1 MGGMTA
7 VAGLGGA
14 MAGLGLLL
22 AVAGWRGV
30 GANRIRPMEEG
41 RLSRWVRGLS
51 WRQAVVTVGLP
62 LVVLAVTGWPV
73 LAGWTLAGVVLLPR
87 LFGSRREAA
96 RRLER
101 LAAVAEWTRRLAS
114 VLTAGAGLEQAIAST
129 TQTAPG
135 PIAADVARL
144 AGRLRSRQPAAV
156 ALRVFADDLADPT
169 GDLVVAALMLAAD
182 RRGRGLTRVLEGL
195 AVTVEAEV
203 ALRRQVDADR
213 ATPRATARYVTII
226 TLVTA
231 GLLVLTRR
239 SYVQPFSTATGQL
252 MLALIGLVFAAAFGW
267 MATLTADHPGPRLLP
282 ASRPDGKPVPAQTRQ
297 S

>member
-7 VAGLGGA
+7 AAGLGGA
-14 MAGLGLLL
+14 VAGLGLLL
-22 AVAGWRGV
+22 AAAGWRGV

-51 WRQAVVTVGLP
+51 WPQAVVTVGLP

-114 VLTAGAGLEQAIAST
+114 VLTAGAGLEHAIAAT
-129 TQTAPG
+129 TNTAPG
-135 PIAADVARL
+135 PIAGDVTRL
-144 AGRLRSRQPAAV
+144 AGRLRSRQPAAA
-156 ALRVFADDLADPT
+156 ALRAFADDLADPT

-195 AVTVEAEV
+195 AVTVDAEV

-252 MLALIGLVFAAAFGW
+252 MLALIGVVFAAAFGW
-267 MATLTADHPGPRLLP
+267 MATLTVDHPGPRLLP
-282 ASRPDGKPVPAQTRQ
+282 ASRPDGKPVPARQ
-297 S
+297 LQP

>member
-7 VAGLGGA
+7 IAGLGGA
-14 MAGLGLLL
+14 VAGLGLLL
-22 AVAGWRGV
+22 AVAGWRGI
-30 GANRIRPMEEG
+30 GTDRIHPAADS

-51 WRQAVVTVGLP
+51 WRQVVVIVGLP
-62 LVVLAVTGWPV
+62 LVVLAATGWPV

-101 LAAVAEWTRRLAS
+101 LAAVAEWTRRLAG
-114 VLTAGAGLEQAIAST
+114 VLTAGAGLEQAIAAT
-129 TQTAPG
+129 THTAPG
-135 PIAADVARL
+135 PIAGDVTRL
-144 AGRLRSRQPAAV
+144 AGRLGSRQPAAA
-156 ALRVFADDLADPT
+156 ALRAFADDLADPT

-182 RRGRGLTRVLEGL
+182 RRGRGLTRVLEDL
-195 AVTVEAEV
+195 AATVEAEV

-252 MLALIGLVFAAAFGW
+252 MLALIGVVFAAAFGW

-282 ASRPDGKPVPAQTRQ
+282 SSRPDGKPVPARQ
-297 S
+297 LQP

>member
-1 MGGMTA
+1 MGGIAA
-7 VAGLGGA
+7 VAGLGGTVA
-14 MAGLGLLL
+14 AVGLLL

-30 GANRIRPMEEG
+30 GADRIRPAG
-41 RLSRWVRGLS
+41 DNRLSRGVKGLS
-51 WRQAVVTVGLP
+51 WQQAVAIVGLP
-62 LVVLAVTGWPV
+62 LLVLAATGWPV
-73 LAGWTLAGVVLLPR
+73 LAGWTLVGVLLLPR

-101 LAAVAEWTRRLAS
+101 LAALAEWTRRLAS
-114 VLTAGAGLEQAIAST
+114 VLTAGAGLEQAIAAT
-129 TQTAPG
+129 THTAPAS
-135 PIAADVARL
+135 IAGDVTRL
-144 AGRLRSRQPAAV
+144 AGRLRSRQSAAA
-156 ALRVFADDLADPT
+156 ALRAFAEDLADPT

-195 AVTVEAEV
+195 AATVEAEV

-239 SYVQPFSTATGQL
+239 TYVQPFSTATGQL
-252 MLALIGLVFAAAFGW
+252 MLALIGLVFAAAFSW
-267 MATLTADHPGPRLLP
+267 MAALTADHPGPRLLP
-282 ASRPDGKPVPAQTRQ
+282 VSRPDGKPVPARTLP
-297 S
+297 